1 MEVGDETDFLRGYV
15 GYSGGGGASRHAF
28 DLEILGPRRVAF
40 PHPTKPPLH
49 SEGHRAP
56 PVVA

>member
-28 DLEILGPRRVAF
+28 DLEVLGPRRLDVS
-40 PHPTKPPLH
+40 HVR
-49 SEGHRAP
+49 HRTGEYLYSP
-56 PVVA
+56 RYE